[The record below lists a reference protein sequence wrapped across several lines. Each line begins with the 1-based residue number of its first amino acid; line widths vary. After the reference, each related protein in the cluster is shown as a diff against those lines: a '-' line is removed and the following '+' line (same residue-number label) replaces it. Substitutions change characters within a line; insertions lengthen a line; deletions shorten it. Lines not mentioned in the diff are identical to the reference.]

1 MGVTGLHP
9 QLKEI
14 QVKTQLLKYKGQTL
28 AVDTYGWL
36 HKAIVSCSQELCL
49 NQPTKK
55 YITSVTKK
63 VEMLRYFGVEPYL
76 VFDGA
81 SLPTKAAT
89 NLERRLKREEA
100 QKKANEL
107 MKSGNSKLAWKEF
120 MKAAGV
126 TSQMAKS
133 VMIEMDRLNVKYVVA
148 PFEADPQMVYLEK
161 IGVVD
166 GILSEDSDLLIF
178 GCRRLISKLNDFG
191 ECIEICKDDFH
202 KVKTITGLENFTQQ
216 QLRLVAMLSGCDYTK
231 GIPGIGIK
239 TAFNLVKK
247 YNDINRVLMAL
258 RADGKTPPATFN
270 DEMLKADLAFQYQK
284 VYNPKTKTLE
294 TLFEYP
300 NDFDIDMELVES
312 CCGYTLDNETQT
324 KIARG
329 IIHPN
334 THEQLVSREQDL
346 TSLKSK
352 SVTNGIAVKSS
363 SMNKSNSFPKPR
375 NTIDNFFN
383 VRATSVQKTTAVN
396 KVETIVMKKVEV
408 TELSREP
415 TSPKIKLSPQAK
427 RVKTYEMPIETP
439 KLNTSKF
446 FDSSVSLAPTPV
458 TTNNQDI
465 TEDSDIPEGSSPF
478 KETKIDTKNLLDD
491 LTDDDEDINDS
502 MSNISSQKK
511 KQTIQN
517 SSDFGLNEED
527 EEIAESP
534 VKGKLHRSP
543 IKIDNRHFMGDQ
555 SQLRKILRDTFLYN
569 STTNSKFEMP
579 SIFKHQ
585 SDVNESNS
593 SLSSTSSLDL
603 KSDDIATIEND
614 ISQPPSKVDI
624 NTSIRSSTLARFAFN
639 G

>member
-14 QVKTQLLKYKGQTL
+14 QVKIQLLKYKGQTL

-55 YITSVTKK
+55 YISSVTKK

-100 QKKANEL
+100 QKKANEF
-107 MKSGNSKLAWKEF
+107 MRSGNKKLAWKEF

-191 ECIEICKDDFH
+191 ECIEICRDDFH
-202 KVKTITGLENFTQQ
+202 KVKTITGLENFTQE

-231 GIPGIGIK
+231 GIPGVGIK

-247 YNDINRVLMAL
+247 YNDITRVLMAL
-258 RADGKTPPATFN
+258 RAEGKTPPPTFQ
-270 DEMLKADLAFQYQK
+270 DEFIKADLAFQYQK
-284 VYNPKTKTLE
+284 VYNPQTKTLE
-294 TLFEYP
+294 TLYDYP
-300 NDFDIDMELVES
+300 EDFSIDMEVVES
-312 CCGYTLDNETQT
+312 CCGYSLDNETQT

-346 TSLKSK
+346 NSLKSK
-352 SVTNGIAVKSS
+352 SVTNGAVKPST
-363 SMNKSNSFPKPR
+363 MNKSNSFPR

-383 VRATSVQKTTAVN
+383 VKATTIKKTTVTSTT
-396 KVETIVMKKVEV
+396 VENVVMKKVEV
-408 TELSREP
+408 ISTEP
-415 TSPKIKLSPQAK
+415 TSPKVKLSPQAK
-427 RVKTYEMPIETP
+427 RVKTHELPIETP

-446 FDSSVSLAPTPV
+446 FDSTVSLPTPLS
-458 TTNNQDI
+458 QIPDI

-491 LTDDDEDINDS
+491 LTDDDEDLNDS
-502 MSNISSQKK
+502 MANISQKEKTIK
-511 KQTIQN
+511 KTQD
-517 SSDFGLNEED
+517 SSDFDLDEED

-534 VKGKLHRSP
+534 VKAKLNRSP
-543 IKIDNRHFMGDQ
+543 IKIDSKHFLGDQ
-555 SQLRKILRDTFLYN
+555 TQLRKILRETFLYN
-569 STTNSKFEMP
+569 SSTNKKFEMP
-579 SIFKHQ
+579 SIFKNQ
-585 SDVNESNS
+585 PDLNASNS

-603 KSDDIATIEND
+603 KSDDIATIENE
-614 ISQPPSKVDI
+614 ITEPPKVDI
-624 NTSIRSSTLARFAFN
+624 KTSIRSSTLARFAFN